1 MPLAVNLIP
10 DDCDHEPGPMQIHV
24 NPEKP
29 EQMNGALSRWHRH
42 AGLPEWPR
50 RNKFFGRIFVSISY
64 TALTAR
70 HLVLARLW
78 LKLDSMV
85 PRILIVDD
93 ERDFIELVQFRLA
106 GLGCEFIVANDG
118 VQALSQARQFKP
130 NLILL
135 DILLPDLDGLS
146 VCEILRRQ
154 PSTKKIPDHFHERA
168 FQRRDQAHRGDARR
182 GFFHQAAGSA
192 RG

>member
-1 MPLAVNLIP
+1 
-10 DDCDHEPGPMQIHV
+10 
-24 NPEKP
+24 
-29 EQMNGALSRWHRH
+29 
-42 AGLPEWPR
+42 
-50 RNKFFGRIFVSISY
+50 
-64 TALTAR
+64 
-70 HLVLARLW
+70 
-78 LKLDSMV
+78 MV

-93 ERDFIELVQFRLA
+93 ERDFVELMQFRLG
-106 GLGCEFIVANDG
+106 GLGYEFIVANDG

-154 PSTKKIPDHFHERA
+154 PTTKKIPIIFMSALSGDVTKRSVAMHAEDFFTKPLDLARLK
-168 FQRRDQAHRGDARR
+168 RRITDLLYPEPSSVSGAEP
-182 GFFHQAAGSA
+182 A